1 MTDVLIGRD
10 PLMASVASALTGT
23 SERHT
28 AIMFVGER
36 GAGKTTCVGAAAE
49 LGRRRGRLVVS
60 TAGHESERALP
71 FAGLHRLLRPLFPAI
86 VELEHAQRSALE
98 GALGLR
104 EVRHVDPIIAA
115 LATERLLCSDA
126 DAPLTLVTVD
136 DMHLL
141 DSSSLGVV
149 RFLANRVRRSGLVIV
164 ATSSMHRTRPR
175 HAPSFRRLVLDP
187 LSDEDSHALLDARA
201 PGLEASHRTW
211 IVGHADGN
219 PSALIGLTSQ
229 EPPERTLDH
238 PLEAAVPLSV
248 QLQRMYADG
257 LDALP
262 DATRD
267 AVLVASLSFS
277 DDLAEVVAATAL
289 MTGRQIDADVL
300 DAAADIGML
309 SYDDTRIRFRH
320 RLTKSA
326 ITQGATVGRR
336 QAAHRALGDV
346 ITERSSRRTWHR
358 AIGAPGPEIS
368 IAASLEVLGS
378 ECVRRGDVPA
388 AVLALRR
395 AAELS
400 PSGLER
406 GRRLMRCAL
415 YAADLGNLTQ
425 ALAMSSAAA
434 LDELSDPDRL
444 RREVLEDRCGN
455 VPPGDADWIVR
466 NCRSAERVLERGEP
480 RLATDVAFA
489 AAAHGL
495 RSALP
500 PEAAHGLE
508 RLAARVATEADDVRA
523 VAILAIVA
531 PENHGGDLGT
541 WLCELDAGGIPTWD
555 VLRDL
560 GSAAWAA
567 GHLERCVELL
577 DRAASLLRRR
587 HLRAALAPV
596 LSMTADAHLEMGRW
610 DRAAAAL
617 SEALALGDDV
627 TTAYQ
632 RAELLVTGAKLAAL
646 RGDVERVRPALEDA
660 RRLVRFDGG
669 GRLLA
674 QAEIA
679 QAIASISSG
688 RHLDACVRLERLFD
702 PADPGHHARSLVGAI
717 GYFADAAARTMR
729 RDHVDGALARME
741 SAASHS
747 RSPLL
752 GIELAHARAVLADD
766 ELAEPLILDGLAA
779 DLTAWPWPRAR
790 LQLVYGRWLRRHR
803 HVSRSRSPLTSAF
816 DTLEELGATRW
827 AHDAAD
833 EIRAT
838 ARRSVTE
845 READPAL
852 ASLSSQEH
860 TIALLAARGFTNA
873 DIGRELSL
881 SPRTIGSHLYRVF
894 PKLDI
899 TSRAQLSSRLRDDG
913 S

>member
-1 MTDVLIGRD
+1 MTEMLVGRD
-10 PLMASVASALTGT
+10 SLLASVASTLTGT
-23 SERHT
+23 SERHA

-36 GAGKTTCVGAAAE
+36 GAGKTTCLGAAAE
-49 LGRRRGRLVVS
+49 LGRRRGRVVVS

-71 FAGLHRLLRPLFPAI
+71 FAGLHRLLRPLLPAI
-86 VELEHAQRSALE
+86 DELEPAARGALE

-104 EVRHVDPIIAA
+104 EVRHVDPIVAA
-115 LATERLLCSDA
+115 LATERLLRGHA

-136 DMHLL
+136 DVHLL

-149 RFLANRVRRSGLVIV
+149 RFLANRVHRSGLVIV
-164 ATSSMHRTRPR
+164 ATSCVDRTGPR
-175 HAPSFRRLVLDP
+175 HAASFRRLVLGP
-187 LSDEDSHALLDARA
+187 LSDEDSHTLLDARA

-211 IVGHADGN
+211 IIGHADGN

-238 PLEAAVPLSV
+238 PLEAAVPMSV

-267 AVLVASLSFS
+267 AVLVAALSFS
-277 DDLAEVVAATAL
+277 DDLAEVVAATEL
-289 MTGRQIDADVL
+289 MTGRQTGADVL
-300 DAAADIGML
+300 DAAVDVGML
-309 SYDDTRIRFRH
+309 RYDATRIRFHH
-320 RLTKSA
+320 RLTKAA

-336 QAAHRALGDV
+336 HAAHRALGEV
-346 ITERSSRRTWHR
+346 ITECSSRRTWHR
-358 AIGAPGPEIS
+358 AIGAPGLDVS

-388 AVLALRR
+388 AVLAVRR

-400 PSGLER
+400 PPGPER

-415 YAADLGNLTQ
+415 YAADLGNLRQ
-425 ALAMSSAAA
+425 ALAMSSTAA
-434 LDELSDPDRL
+434 LDELSDTDRL
-444 RREVLEDRCGN
+444 RGELLDDRCGN
-455 VPPGDADWIVR
+455 VPPGDADWILR
-466 NCRSAERVLERGEP
+466 NCRSAERALERGEP

-489 AAAHGL
+489 AAVHGL
-495 RSALP
+495 RTTLP
-500 PEAAHGLE
+500 PDAAHGLE
-508 RLAARVATEADDVRA
+508 RLAVRVATEADDVRA
-523 VAILAIVA
+523 VAILSIVQT
-531 PENHGGDLGT
+531 EDHGGDPGT
-541 WLCELDAGGIPTWD
+541 WLCEPDADAIPTWD

-560 GSAAWAA
+560 GSAAWAT
-567 GHLERCVELL
+567 GHLEQCIELL
-577 DRAASLLRRR
+577 DRAASLLRRGS
-587 HLRAALAPV
+587 LRGALAPV
-596 LSMTADAHLEMGRW
+596 LSMTADALLEMGRW

-617 SEALALGDDV
+617 AEAFALGDDA

-646 RGDVERVRPALEDA
+646 HGDVERVGPALEDA
-660 RRLVRFDGG
+660 RRLVRFGG

-674 QAEIA
+674 QAEITHS
-679 QAIASISSG
+679 IASLSAG

-702 PADPGHHARSLVGAI
+702 PADPGHHARSLEGAI
-717 GYFADAAARTMR
+717 GYVADAAARTMR
-729 RDHVDGALARME
+729 RDRLDGPLALME
-741 SAASHS
+741 AAASRS
-747 RSPLL
+747 GSPLL
-752 GIELAHARAVLADD
+752 GIQLAHARAVLADD

-803 HVSRSRSPLTSAF
+803 HVSRSRAPLTSAL
-816 DTLEELGATRW
+816 DTLGQLGATRW
-827 AHDAAD
+827 EHDTAD

-838 ARRSVTE
+838 SRRSV
-845 READPAL
+845 RDPVADAAL

-860 TIALLAARGFTNA
+860 AIALLAARGLTNA

-899 TSRAQLSSRLRDDG
+899 TSRAQLSSRLGDG